1 MKVEWNPGRSKK
13 GFSQACHCICWKC
26 SNFNP
31 SVRTK
36 NCPVQRMI
44 NMAAMSIKRDR
55 WTQRKLPRQV
65 SIKIFLLCKVRMAR
79 NFRDHRVHWKAE
91 GNKWCNFKDKKM
103 QGCSRIDVPLSPFL
117 PPVATALPKATVAMR
132 AATKK
137 HEWRWYGYHHRNW
150 YSLIPR
156 CP

>member
-55 WTQRKLPRQV
+55 WPQQKLPRQV
-65 SIKIFLLCKVRMAR
+65 STKIFLLCKVRMAR
-79 NFRDHRVHWKAE
+79 NLRDHRVHWKAE
-91 GNKWCNFKDKKM
+91 GNKWCNFKDKKNAGLLKDWCAIVSIFATCSDCFAKGYSCHE
-103 QGCSRIDVPLSPFL
+103 GCHKEAWMEVLWL
-117 PPVATALPKATVAMR
+117 PSQK
-132 AATKK
+132 
-137 HEWRWYGYHHRNW
+137 
-150 YSLIPR
+150 LI
-156 CP
+156 